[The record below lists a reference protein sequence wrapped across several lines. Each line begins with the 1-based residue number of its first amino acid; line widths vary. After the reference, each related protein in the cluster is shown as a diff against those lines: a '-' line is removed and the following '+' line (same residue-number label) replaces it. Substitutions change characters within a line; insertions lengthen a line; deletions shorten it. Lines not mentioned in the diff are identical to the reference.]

1 MFQGFFSPF
10 VSYQRKSVF
19 CTLEPTWGLL
29 IREMFLFVLH
39 CHERACL
46 FGKLTVVR
54 ETHIPQ
60 CAVHVNCF
68 IPPTL
73 FLLSLLATVTSGDSL
88 TSDIRLTLCLS
99 VQFLFS
105 RVSASPGIRIIS
117 PILALS
123 SRSPPRGRETAVWR
137 NEINTELL
145 REAICCEIL
154 RGTSAKPECSWQEH
168 NKAAGLDLY
177 FETANKSCKI

>member
-1 MFQGFFSPF
+1 MFVSPF

-88 TSDIRLTLCLS
+88 TSDIRLSLS
-99 VQFLFS
+99 V
-105 RVSASPGIRIIS
+105 SPSSSCFPGSVPLLVLESSLPSWPS
-117 PILALS
+117 PLV
-123 SRSPPRGRETAVWR
+123 PPER
-137 NEINTELL
+137 
-145 REAICCEIL
+145 
-154 RGTSAKPECSWQEH
+154 P
-168 NKAAGLDLY
+168 
-177 FETANKSCKI
+177 